1 MAENKEDGKMRIAMP
16 IAQGQLCMHFGH
28 CEEFAFFDVEDGQ
41 IKGKQMLTPP
51 PHAPGVI
58 PQWVHEQG
66 ATMVIA
72 GGMGSRAVSL
82 FEQQGV
88 HVIVGAPG
96 HTPEEVVT
104 AYLNGTLKT
113 GENVCD
119 H

>member
-1 MAENKEDGKMRIAMP
+1 
-16 IAQGQLCMHFGH
+16 MHFGH
-28 CEEFAFFDVEDGQ
+28 SEEFAFFDVEDGQ